1 MSLRYTNDTRS
12 NILLEHPCAKKDRCT
27 SAAARAVDPAF
38 TQRDAIVIQAIGSL
52 TQQTV
57 LLRQP
62 RPMRRSLVQT
72 FNLPQQRDGVI
83 AAVMPDA

>member
-12 NILLEHPCAKKDRCT
+12 NILLEHPCAKKDRST
-27 SAAARAVDPAF
+27 AAAARAVDPAF

-52 TQQTV
+52 NQQTV

-62 RPMRRSLVQT
+62 SIAPSLVQT
-72 FNLPQQRDGVI
+72 FNSPQQRDPVL

>member
-1 MSLRYTNDTRS
+1 
-12 NILLEHPCAKKDRCT
+12 LLEHPCAKKDRST

-52 TQQTV
+52 AQQAV
-57 LLRQP
+57 LLHQP
-62 RPMRRSLVQT
+62 RRLRQSLVQP
-72 FNLPQQRDGVI
+72 FNSPQQRDADL

>member
-1 MSLRYTNDTRS
+1 LRYTNDTRPS
-12 NILLEHPCAKKDRCT
+12 ILLEHPCAKKDRST

-38 TQRDAIVIQAIGSL
+38 TQRGAIVIQAIGSL

-62 RPMRRSLVQT
+62 RPMRPSLVQT
-72 FNLPQQRDGVI
+72 FNFLQQRDTVL